1 MKKTYAHACAVG
13 RKNYLNKYN
22 REQAL
27 KMHYKDTFSL
37 YTLRIKFISILIKVF
52 SIVIL
57 TSTLFY

>member
-52 SIVIL
+52 PL
-57 TSTLFY
+57 